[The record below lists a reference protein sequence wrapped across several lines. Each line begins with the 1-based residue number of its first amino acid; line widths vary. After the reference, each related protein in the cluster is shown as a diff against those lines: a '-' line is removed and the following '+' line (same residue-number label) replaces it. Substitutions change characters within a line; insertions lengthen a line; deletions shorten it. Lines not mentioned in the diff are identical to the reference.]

1 MDNSPIKYR
10 HSSHHKKSARKITTI
25 EEDEKL
31 INMFAARTK
40 FTNVAVIATRSKFWD
55 VEMIATRSKDS
66 SGVRYAH

>member
-1 MDNSPIKYR
+1 
-10 HSSHHKKSARKITTI
+10 
-25 EEDEKL
+25 
-31 INMFAARTK
+31 MFAARTK